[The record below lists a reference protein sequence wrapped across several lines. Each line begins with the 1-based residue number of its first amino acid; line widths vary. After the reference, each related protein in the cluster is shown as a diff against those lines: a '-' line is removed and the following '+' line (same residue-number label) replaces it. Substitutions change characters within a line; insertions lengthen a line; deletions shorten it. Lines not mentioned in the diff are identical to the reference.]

1 MCEHTA
7 PPDMPWFL
15 AAIIEVSKEKRVRCQ
30 RPECVQTVWKAIHM
44 IIWADGRIE
53 CWGGNCFDEYLARS
67 ATPDQLVPRWSSDG
81 GGGGGHRLTE
91 EQRAMLDVNREE
103 LIRQIENEWNVQK
116 LRQEEQAKT
125 AAELEA
131 KLKAERD
138 EQISQELAQEAMSI
152 SARKSGG
159 IRPFSDSA
167 KVYRSQ
173 HSPEIRE
180 PTDPRYIE
188 IRERE
193 KEIWT
198 NSGRSFA
205 SRYDWRTLVEN
216 AITKYRRRYPD
227 A

>member
-30 RPECVQTVWKAIHM
+30 RQGCPKTVWKAVHM
-44 IIWADGRIE
+44 IVWADGRIE
-53 CWGGNCFDEYLARS
+53 CWGGDCFGEHLAKYAS
-67 ATPDQLVPRWSSDG
+67 PEQLTPRWSS
-81 GGGGGHRLTE
+81 GGGGHKLTD
-91 EQRAMLDVNREE
+91 EQRALLVSNREE
-103 LIRQIENEWNVQK
+103 LVKRIEEDWNVEK
-116 LRQEEQAKT
+116 LRREEQAKT

-131 KLKAERD
+131 KLKAEQD
-138 EQISQELAQEAMSI
+138 ERISQELAQEAMSI

-159 IRPFSDSA
+159 YRPVSDSA
-167 KVYRSQ
+167 RVNPGQRL
-173 HSPEIRE
+173 PEIRE
-180 PTDPRYIE
+180 PTDPRYIQ

-205 SRYDWRTLVEN
+205 SPYDWRTLVEN
-216 AITKYRRRYPD
+216 AILKYLRRYPD
-227 A
+227 ARW